1 MSIRLSEFPEYLAAI
16 PAAAEGDFASARSN
30 LEILLA
36 KVEAK
41 CEPEDLAY
49 LLQLLGD
56 IEARAGNLE
65 TAFSLQERALIAD
78 SSSPLT
84 LLLCAK
90 SLLGS
95 FQRPDLALARLS
107 QAESLLASDKWSPTE
122 HDMSRQ
128 WYEREIHAVRQ
139 TALQHE
145 P

>member
-1 MSIRLSEFPEYLAAI
+1 MTIRLSEFPEYLAAI
-16 PAAAEGDFASARSN
+16 PAAADGEFASARSN
-30 LEILLA
+30 LGILLT
-36 KVEAK
+36 KVESK
-41 CEPEDLAY
+41 CEPEELAY

-56 IEARAGNLE
+56 VEARAGNLE
-65 TAFSLQERALIAD
+65 AAFSLQERALAAD

-95 FQRPDLALARLS
+95 FQRPDLALAKLH
-107 QAESLLASDKWSPTE
+107 QAELLLASDKWSPTE
-122 HDMSRQ
+122 NDMSRQ
-128 WYEREIHAVRQ
+128 WYEQEIRAVRQ